1 MAGASEPVPS
11 GEDEEGHE
19 EEAVSEQRLT
29 LDLVDRVRVFRTA
42 RD

>member
-1 MAGASEPVPS
+1 M
-11 GEDEEGHE
+11 EEHE

-29 LDLVDRVRVFRTA
+29 LDLADRVRVFRTA

>member
-29 LDLVDRVRVFRTA
+29 LDSGGRGPSVQNCS
-42 RD
+42 